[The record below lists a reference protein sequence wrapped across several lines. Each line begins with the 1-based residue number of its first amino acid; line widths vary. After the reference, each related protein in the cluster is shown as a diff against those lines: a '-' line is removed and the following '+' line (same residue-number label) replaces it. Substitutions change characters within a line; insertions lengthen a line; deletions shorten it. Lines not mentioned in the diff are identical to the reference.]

1 MVKQINPSL
10 ARIWHSENVRQY
22 GYSNPKLIPIESE
35 SQHRLVDI
43 LEQGVTNVQFDNLT
57 KLAKIQPRELNL
69 MLTRLAPLI
78 RQTSSFLPELDQSE
92 VELRF
97 AEIMRVFLADFKDPA
112 AVMKKRGL
120 AKVFVASLGRT
131 GLLAAKALYTA
142 GIGTIIT
149 FDGTRVRQPDT
160 NELGYAPMA
169 IGLTRHEAAKQHL
182 GKKREEL
189 QLHTRLTDGLDRIS
203 AALLI
208 ANDVTDPADYQV
220 WMTRDVPHISICF
233 TESGASISQLVT
245 PGVTPC
251 LACSEIYRMQEDP
264 SWLATVTQL
273 SQLDRDLAD
282 SVSMLAAVS
291 VAVRRILN
299 QIDNPESDSGSPVD
313 FVSTTGELL
322 EGVLPE
328 TNCGCR

>member
-22 GYSNPKLIPIESE
+22 GYSNPKLVPIESE

-69 MLTRLAPLI
+69 ILTRLAPLI

-120 AKVFVASLGRT
+120 AKVFIASLGRT

-149 FDGTRVRQPDT
+149 FDGTRVRLPDT

-245 PGVTPC
+245 PGLMPC
-251 LACSEIYRMQEDP
+251 LACSEIHRMQEDP

-299 QIDNPESDSGSPVD
+299 QIDNPATEPSNPLE
-313 FVSTTGELL
+313 FVSATGELL

-328 TNCGCR
+328 ANCGCR

>member
-299 QIDNPESDSGSPVD
+299 QIDNPESDSSSPVD
-313 FVSTTGELL
+313 FVSATGELL

>member
-299 QIDNPESDSGSPVD
+299 QIDNPESDSGSPLD
-313 FVSTTGELL
+313 FVSATGQLL

>member
-22 GYSNPKLIPIESE
+22 GYSNPKLVPIESE

-69 MLTRLAPLI
+69 ILTRLAPLI

-120 AKVFVASLGRT
+120 AKVFIASLGRT

-149 FDGTRVRQPDT
+149 FDGTRVRLPDT

-245 PGVTPC
+245 PGLMPC
-251 LACSEIYRMQEDP
+251 LACSEIHRMQEDP

-299 QIDNPESDSGSPVD
+299 QIDNAATEPSNPLE
-313 FVSTTGELL
+313 FVSETGELL

-328 TNCGCR
+328 ANCGCR

>member
-69 MLTRLAPLI
+69 MLMRLAPLI

-120 AKVFVASLGRT
+120 AKVFVGSLGRT

-299 QIDNPESDSGSPVD
+299 QIDKPESDSSSPLD
-313 FVSTTGELL
+313 FVSATGELL

>member
-251 LACSEIYRMQEDP
+251 IACSEIYRMQEDP

-299 QIDNPESDSGSPVD
+299 QIDNPENDSGSPLD
-313 FVSTTGELL
+313 FASATGELL
-322 EGVLPE
+322 EGVLPK

>member
-43 LEQGVTNVQFDNLT
+43 LEQGVTNVQFENLT

-69 MLTRLAPLI
+69 ILTRLAPLI
-78 RQTSSFLPELDQSE
+78 RQTGSFLPELDQSE

-120 AKVFVASLGRT
+120 AKVFISSLGRT

-220 WMTRDVPHISICF
+220 WMTRDVPHIAICF

-245 PGVTPC
+245 PGATPC

-282 SVSMLAAVS
+282 SVSLLAAVS

-299 QIDNPESDSGSPVD
+299 QIDDPTTEPWSPLD
-313 FVSTTGELL
+313 FVSATGELV

-328 TNCGCR
+328 ANCGCR

>member
-57 KLAKIQPRELNL
+57 KLAKIQPQELNM

-97 AEIMRVFLADFKDPA
+97 AEIMRVFLADFQDPA

-120 AKVFVASLGRT
+120 AKVFVASLGRA

-169 IGLTRHEAAKQHL
+169 IGLTRHEAAKQYL

-189 QLHTRLTDGLDRIS
+189 QLHTRLTDGLDRVS
-203 AALLI
+203 AAMLI
-208 ANDVTDPADYQV
+208 ANDVTDPSDYQV

-264 SWLATVTQL
+264 SWLAAVTQL

-299 QIDNPESDSGSPVD
+299 QIDNPENESNSPLD
-313 FVSTTGELL
+313 FISATGELV

>member
-120 AKVFVASLGRT
+120 AKVFVASLGRA

-142 GIGTIIT
+142 GIGSIIT

-299 QIDNPESDSGSPVD
+299 QIDNPESDSGSPLD

>member
-142 GIGTIIT
+142 GIGSIIT

-299 QIDNPESDSGSPVD
+299 QIDNPESDSGSPLD

>member
-22 GYSNPKLIPIESE
+22 GYSDPKLIPIESE

-69 MLTRLAPLI
+69 ILTRLAPLI
-78 RQTSSFLPELDQSE
+78 RQTSSFLPELDQGE

-120 AKVFVASLGRT
+120 AKVFIGSLGRT

-169 IGLTRHEAAKQHL
+169 IGLTKHEAAKQHL

-203 AALLI
+203 VALLI

-220 WMTRDVPHISICF
+220 WMTRDVPHIAICF

-245 PGVTPC
+245 PGATPC

-264 SWLATVTQL
+264 NWLATVTQL

-282 SVSMLAAVS
+282 SVSMLASVS

-299 QIDNPESDSGSPVD
+299 QIDDPTTEPSNPLD
-313 FVSTTGELL
+313 FVSATGELV
-322 EGVLPE
+322 EGALPE
-328 TNCGCR
+328 ANCGCR

>member
-182 GKKREEL
+182 GKRREEL

-299 QIDNPESDSGSPVD
+299 QIDNPESDSSSPLD
-313 FVSTTGELL
+313 FVSATGELL

>member
-299 QIDNPESDSGSPVD
+299 QIDNPESDSSSPLD
-313 FVSTTGELL
+313 FVSATGELL

>member
-1 MVKQINPSL
+1 MVRQINPSL

-69 MLTRLAPLI
+69 ILTRLAPLI
-78 RQTSSFLPELDQSE
+78 RQTSSFLPELDQTE

-97 AEIMRVFLADFKDPA
+97 AEIMRVFLADFNDPA

-120 AKVFVASLGRT
+120 AKVFIANLGRS

-149 FDGTRVRQPDT
+149 FDGTRVRLPDT

-251 LACSEIYRMQEDP
+251 LACSEIHRMQEDP

-299 QIDNPESDSGSPVD
+299 QIDNPATEPSNPLEFASA
-313 FVSTTGELL
+313 TGELT

>member
-299 QIDNPESDSGSPVD
+299 QIDNPESDSGSPLD
-313 FVSTTGELL
+313 FVSATGELL
-322 EGVLPE
+322 EGLLPE

>member
-69 MLTRLAPLI
+69 ILTRLAPLI

-120 AKVFVASLGRT
+120 AKVFISSLGRT

-208 ANDVTDPADYQV
+208 ANDVTAPADYQV

-245 PGVTPC
+245 PGQTPC

-299 QIDNPESDSGSPVD
+299 QIDDPTAESSSPLE
-313 FVSTTGELL
+313 FVSATGDLV

-328 TNCGCR
+328 ANCGCR

>member
-233 TESGASISQLVT
+233 TESGASISQIVT
-245 PGVTPC
+245 PGVSPC

-299 QIDNPESDSGSPVD
+299 QIDNPESDSGSPLD
-313 FVSTTGELL
+313 FVSATGQLL

>member
-142 GIGTIIT
+142 GIGTIIP

-169 IGLTRHEAAKQHL
+169 IGLTRHESAKQHL
-182 GKKREEL
+182 GKRREEL

-299 QIDNPESDSGSPVD
+299 QIDNPESDSSSPLD
-313 FVSTTGELL
+313 FVSATGELL

>member
-22 GYSNPKLIPIESE
+22 GYSSPKLIPIESE

-43 LEQGVTNVQFDNLT
+43 LEQGVTNVQFDNLAT
-57 KLAKIQPRELNL
+57 LAKIQPRELNQ

-120 AKVFVASLGRT
+120 AKVFVSSLGRA
-131 GLLAAKALYTA
+131 GLLATKALYTA
-142 GIGTIIT
+142 GVGTIVT
-149 FDGTRVRQPDT
+149 FDGTRVRPKDT
-160 NELGYAPMA
+160 NELGYVPMA
-169 IGLTRHEAAKQHL
+169 IGLTRHDAAKQQL
-182 GKKREEL
+182 GKKREAL
-189 QLHTRLTDGLDRIS
+189 QLHTRLTDGLDRMS

-208 ANDVTDPADYQV
+208 SNDVVNPAEYQV
-220 WMTRDVPHISICF
+220 WMTRDVPHVAICF
-233 TESGASISQLVT
+233 TESGASISQLVA
-245 PGVTPC
+245 PGITPC
-251 LACSEIYRMQEDP
+251 LACSEIFRMQEDP

-299 QIDNPESDSGSPVD
+299 QIDNSTSEPTNPVEFESATGS
-313 FVSTTGELL
+313 LL
-322 EGVLPE
+322 DGLLPE

>member
-142 GIGTIIT
+142 GIGSIIT

-299 QIDNPESDSGSPVD
+299 QIDNPESDSSSPLD
-313 FVSTTGELL
+313 FVSATGELL

>member
-299 QIDNPESDSGSPVD
+299 QIDNPESDSGSPLD

>member
-1 MVKQINPSL
+1 
-10 ARIWHSENVRQY
+10 
-22 GYSNPKLIPIESE
+22 
-35 SQHRLVDI
+35 
-43 LEQGVTNVQFDNLT
+43 
-57 KLAKIQPRELNL
+57 
-69 MLTRLAPLI
+69 
-78 RQTSSFLPELDQSE
+78 
-92 VELRF
+92 
-97 AEIMRVFLADFKDPA
+97 
-112 AVMKKRGL
+112 
-120 AKVFVASLGRT
+120 
-131 GLLAAKALYTA
+131 
-142 GIGTIIT
+142 
-149 FDGTRVRQPDT
+149 
-160 NELGYAPMA
+160 MA

-203 AALLI
+203 AALLL

-233 TESGASISQLVT
+233 TESGANISQLVT

-264 SWLATVTQL
+264 NWLATVTQL

-282 SVSMLAAVS
+282 SVSMLASVS

-299 QIDNPESDSGSPVD
+299 QIDNPTQESGSPLE
-313 FVSTTGELL
+313 FISSTGELI

-328 TNCGCR
+328 ANCGCR

>member
-1 MVKQINPSL
+1 N
-10 ARIWHSENVRQY
+10 
-22 GYSNPKLIPIESE
+22 LI
-35 SQHRLVDI
+35 
-43 LEQGVTNVQFDNLT
+43 
-57 KLAKIQPRELNL
+57 
-69 MLTRLAPLI
+69 LTRLAPLI
-78 RQTSSFLPELDQSE
+78 RQTSSFLPELDQNE

-120 AKVFVASLGRT
+120 AKVFVANLSRT

-203 AALLI
+203 AALLL

-233 TESGASISQLVT
+233 TESGANISQLVT

-264 SWLATVTQL
+264 NWLATVTQL

-282 SVSMLAAVS
+282 SVSMLASVS
-291 VAVRRILN
+291 FAVRRILN
-299 QIDNPESDSGSPVD
+299 QIDNPTQESGSPLE
-313 FVSTTGELL
+313 FISSTGELI

-328 TNCGCR
+328 ANCGCR